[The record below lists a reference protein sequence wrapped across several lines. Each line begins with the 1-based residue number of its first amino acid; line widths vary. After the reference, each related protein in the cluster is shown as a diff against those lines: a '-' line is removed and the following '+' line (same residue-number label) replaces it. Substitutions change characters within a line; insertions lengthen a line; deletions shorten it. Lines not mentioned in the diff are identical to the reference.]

1 MRGKMVNTNK
11 FCAKEHMTSEFKV
24 RLARDKET
32 GQVVAEI
39 PALEI
44 SDYGLDSQEALG
56 RLKRMVEFHLEC
68 LVAEGKPIPEE
79 KKAGEGLYLRVKRPV
94 GTT

>member
-1 MRGKMVNTNK
+1 
-11 FCAKEHMTSEFKV
+11 MTSEYKV
-24 RLARDKET
+24 KLFRDKKT
-32 GQVVAEI
+32 GQVVAELPI
-39 PALEI
+39 LEI

-79 KKAGEGLYLRVKRPV
+79 KKAGEGLFLRVKRPI
-94 GTT
+94 GPA